1 MNWEKIQEEGETG
14 PVLVFSP
21 AAYKK
26 LFRKKKDKV
35 RDRQEAN
42 IKTYSK
48 QNRTHV
54 LYFCK
59 QTKIPDRLV

>member
-14 PVLVFSP
+14 P

-26 LFRKKKDKV
+26 LFRKETDKA

-59 QTKIPDRLV
+59 QTNIPDRLV